1 MPGADVPLIL
11 TDRAAALVVPGAEVS
26 DTLRSEAERVSDEAV
41 AASGAQRS
49 LYLCHNHCELGAVPL
64 VNELRT
70 LRDFLRRNPG
80 EVVVLI
86 IQDAT
91 ASADVARAFDEAGLT
106 AEAAVLDR
114 DEPLPTLGDLVDAG
128 TQLLVFAER
137 SDTTAPAW
145 YHSAF
150 EWFQETRFG
159 YRSVDDFDCAPN
171 RGSSDNPLLLVN
183 HWVSR
188 SSADPDIARQANA
201 AEVLRER
208 VATCV
213 EDRSMRPNVLAVDF
227 SSVGDLFEVSEQ
239 LLDEAV
245 G

>member
-1 MPGADVPLIL
+1 M
-11 TDRAAALVVPGAEVS
+11 
-26 DTLRSEAERVSDEAV
+26 
-41 AASGAQRS
+41 
-49 LYLCHNHCELGAVPL
+49 
-64 VNELRT
+64 
-70 LRDFLRRNPG
+70 
-80 EVVVLI
+80 LI

-91 ASADVARAFDEAGLT
+91 AGTDVSQVFDGAGLT

-114 DEPLPTLGDLVDAG
+114 SEPLPTLGHLVDAG

-137 SDTTAPAW
+137 SDAAAPAW

-159 YRSVDDFDCAPN
+159 YGSVDDFDCAPN

-188 SSADPDIARQANA
+188 SPADPDVARQANA
-201 AEVLRER
+201 ATVLQQR

-227 SSVGDLFEVSEQ
+227 SSVGDLFEVTEQ

-245 G
+245 DARDGDDG